1 MPVSASH
8 SYGNKRCYFLLGILP
23 FPSPLSP
30 QEKHLLTCRRRSE
43 PPWSRP
49 QLRHTVD
56 RPHLSR
62 RPHLPSHLVRQALRS
77 HTVCL
82 VQVPVL
88 HSLTPLYRLWVWGQG
103 ALTLLCKVNLGAFLS
118 LLMLFLTLEVISLLR
133 PLRLVVCI
141 SSPPGSLH
149 TRVHLEPGVKEH
161 LCKLCQVGSSP
172 FVWNGTFGN
181 NTFASTAFPSGG
193 TPIFGQSTPAQGT
206 IPASGAHIPGPWNS
220 GQGSIPSSGMSF
232 WGNSFHSQ
240 WNPRQTSMPLPSGLA
255 WGNPSQSLSNM
266 MNAQH
271 PMSFMGNQ
279 PMMSPQMQNPYAGQG
294 HGFYQ
299 NPGQQPNFSWQPGAS
314 QTPGPFFPGYQQQP
328 KLPFLATLHLPDLTR
343 LLNDPICHDPRW
355 PPMPTKLPSDIPKFE
370 AKPNKDPGDHMITFH
385 LWCSSNSLK
394 DDSVQLLLF
403 QRTLIGSAAKWY
415 IELDHS

>member
-1 MPVSASH
+1 
-8 SYGNKRCYFLLGILP
+8 LG
-23 FPSPLSP
+23 
-30 QEKHLLTCRRRSE
+30 
-43 PPWSRP
+43 
-49 QLRHTVD
+49 
-56 RPHLSR
+56 
-62 RPHLPSHLVRQALRS
+62 
-77 HTVCL
+77 
-82 VQVPVL
+82 
-88 HSLTPLYRLWVWGQG
+88 
-103 ALTLLCKVNLGAFLS
+103 LGAGSSNAPLQGQLGGIPVPFNA
-118 LLMLFLTLEVISLLR
+118 FPYAGGHIS
-133 PLRLVVCI
+133 P
-141 SSPPGSLH
+141 SSPSLGGLHQQSAGQPTHTSSFGAGSQGTPAQTL
-149 TRVHLEPGVKEH
+149 P
-161 LCKLCQVGSSP
+161 VGSSP

-206 IPASGAHIPGPWNS
+206 IPAPGAHIPGPWNS
-220 GQGSIPSSGMSF
+220 GQGSVPSSGMSF

-240 WNPRQTSMPLPSGLA
+240 WNPGQTSMPLPSGPA
-255 WGNPSQSLSNM
+255 WGNPSQSPSNT

-343 LLNDPICHDPRW
+343 LLNDPICHDLRW

-370 AKPNKDPGDHMITFH
+370 AKPNEDPGDHVTTFH

-394 DDSVQLLLF
+394 DDSVQLRLF

-415 IELDHS
+415 IELDRSRYSSFGELAMAFLNHFQLPVRYDAGTELLANFEQTTTDHISDHIQEWRCRKSLIKVPVPPTFLLEWFLKSLVPQLSKDVATSGVFSEEDAIMRAQ